1 MTEDLLPAEA
11 GEVFPTLIIDL
22 VRIGIY
28 VIRQLDLRLDHTQ
41 EGVRVSFRLV
51 FGLSRIENVVGSGCY
66 QLHEV
71 RAGPERFERLESRHW
86 ALLVK
91 GVGGLSTGRL

>member
-1 MTEDLLPAEA
+1 MPENFLPAEA

-22 VRIGIY
+22 VRIGIDA
-28 VIRQLDLRLDHTQ
+28 IRQVDLRLDHPQ

-51 FGLSRIENVVGSGCY
+51 FGFSRIENVVGSGCNH
-66 QLHEV
+66 LHEV
-71 RAGPERFERLESRHW
+71 GAGPERFERLESRHW

-91 GVGGLSTGRL
+91 GAGGLSTGRL